1 MLEGG
6 GFGFEV
12 HDFLLEPHDRRP
24 FPLEEAFVFGGGGCV
39 EGGFGEGE
47 VVAEGLGGLGVAAGG
62 EVGDEGLVAVSV
74 DLIDQRERTSR
85 GKGGRTALRL
95 AAT

>member
-74 DLIDQRERTSR
+74 PSACHQRGSSS
-85 GKGGRTALRL
+85 GY
-95 AAT
+95 